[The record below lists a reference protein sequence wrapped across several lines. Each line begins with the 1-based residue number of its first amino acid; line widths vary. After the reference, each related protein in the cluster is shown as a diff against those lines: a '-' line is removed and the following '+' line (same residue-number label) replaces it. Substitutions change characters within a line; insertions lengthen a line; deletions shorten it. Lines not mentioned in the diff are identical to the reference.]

1 MGCYCQIIPADVF
14 EKLSKDKKFDADERK
29 AFADAAALEKK
40 WREARL
46 KQTKLSHFVSSNAIS
61 AGLVGQNALAAAPA
75 VPVFDCKNT
84 TSLPGTPV
92 ANPGSAADATV
103 KRVFNETSEVAKFL
117 QTVFGRNSVDAQGM
131 TLMSSVHYDKGF
143 NNAFWNGAQMT
154 YGDGDGKIFIDF
166 TLSNDV
172 MAHELTHGLTQF
184 TTQLNYT
191 NEAGGLNESCSD
203 VFGSMFR
210 QWRKNQTGDQADWLI
225 GKEIMGP
232 AAIARGFTCLRDM
245 ADPAARHCLAPQPKL
260 FKNYKS
266 GMDPHE
272 SSGIPNWA
280 FYKAAMAIGGKS
292 WEKAGKIWYAAMT
305 QYAPSPNMKMSSF
318 ASRTRK
324 QANLLF
330 ATDPAVY
337 AAVDGAWKAVGL

>member
-14 EKLSKDKKFDADERK
+14 DKLSKDKKFDAEDRK
-29 AFADAAALEKK
+29 AFADAAALEAK
-40 WREARL
+40 WRKARRE
-46 KQTKLSHFVSSNAIS
+46 QTKLSHFVSTAGIA
-61 AGLVGQNALAAAPA
+61 AGLTGTNTLAPAPA
-75 VPVFDCKNT
+75 VPVFDCKHT
-84 TSLPGTPV
+84 QSLPGTPV
-92 ANPGSAADATV
+92 ANPASAADATV
-103 KRVFNETSEVAKFL
+103 KRVFTETTEVAKFL
-117 QTVFGRNSVDAQGM
+117 QTIYGRNSIDGNGM
-131 TLMSSVHYDKGF
+131 TLLSSVHFDKGF

-210 QWRKNQTGDQADWLI
+210 QWRKNQAVSQADWLI

-232 AAIARGFTCLRDM
+232 AAVARGFTCLRDM
-245 ADPAARHCLAPQPKL
+245 ADPAAKHCLAPQPKH
-260 FKNYKS
+260 FKDYKN

-272 SSGIPNWA
+272 SSGIPNLA

-292 WEKAGKIWYAAMT
+292 WEKAGKVWYGAMS
-305 QYAPSPNMKMSSF
+305 QYAPSPNMKMSAF

-324 QANLLF
+324 QAAVLF
-330 ATDPAVY
+330 PTDKSVL
-337 AAVDGAWKAVGL
+337 AAVDAAWKSVGL